1 MLEFW
6 NGLVAYKQF
15 IPYAHCYL
23 WKPELLSLH
32 ILCDSLIALA
42 YYSIPISLI
51 YFIRQRQDL
60 PFNSTFLLFAAF
72 IISCGTSHL
81 SEIWTLWYPTYWLSG
96 FIKALTTLVSAY
108 ISFTLFGFIPKAL
121 NLPSSAQLEAANLK
135 LKREISDRPLA
146 ESALRENE
154 DRLQMAI
161 ASAQLGTWD
170 WNLVTGELKWD
181 TGCKAMFGLP
191 SDANTNIEM
200 FFQGL
205 HPDDRSRLG
214 EIIQEALNPASGG
227 AYDTEYRTIGIFD
240 QVERWLR
247 AKGKA
252 YFDVDGKPL
261 RFIGTV
267 LNITE
272 QKEVEVQ
279 LIRDAFHDSLTQLPN
294 RALFVKKLE
303 QAIEQ
308 ALLDSGY
315 RYAVLFVDVDRFKV
329 INDSLGHSMGDKLL
343 IAVAHRLKSC
353 LRPADTV
360 ARLGGD
366 EFTILL
372 NDIQDLNDI
381 INVIEQINA
390 HLAET
395 FNLDGQ
401 EVFTSASIGIALG
414 TSCYNQPEELI
425 RDADIA
431 MYRAKKLGKARYEIF
446 NISMYAQAAELLQ
459 LEMDLRRAIE
469 RQEFQLY
476 YQPIVSLET
485 YQITGF
491 EALVRWQHPE
501 IGFIAPDKF
510 IPLAEETGLIVPIGY
525 WVLREACYQMHFWQL
540 QYPNNPPLTI
550 SVNISSRQFSDTNLI
565 KQINLI
571 LQDTSLA
578 SNSLKLEITETVLM
592 ENSDSATAMLLQ
604 LQQMNIQLHLDDFGI
619 GYSSLSYLHRFPSS
633 ALKIDRSFVSNI
645 GSDAD
650 KWTIVEAIIS
660 LAASLNID
668 VIAEGV
674 ETIEQLTQLQIKQC
688 QYAQGYFFSPP
699 LDSFSVEQ
707 LISSSLHL
715 NLNSHPLNLSTS
727 NLHIS

>member
-1 MLEFW
+1 MCIKKCKDFSDRSLE
-6 NGLVAYKQF
+6 K
-15 IPYAHCYL
+15 
-23 WKPELLSLH
+23 
-32 ILCDSLIALA
+32 
-42 YYSIPISLI
+42 
-51 YFIRQRQDL
+51 
-60 PFNSTFLLFAAF
+60 TFLVY
-72 IISCGTSHL
+72 C
-81 SEIWTLWYPTYWLSG
+81 
-96 FIKALTTLVSAY
+96 
-108 ISFTLFGFIPKAL
+108 
-121 NLPSSAQLEAANLK
+121 
-135 LKREISDRPLA
+135 
-146 ESALRENE
+146 
-154 DRLQMAI
+154 
-161 ASAQLGTWD
+161 
-170 WNLVTGELKWD
+170 
-181 TGCKAMFGLP
+181 
-191 SDANTNIEM
+191 IEV
-200 FFQGL
+200 FFEGL
-205 HPDDRSRLG
+205 HPDDRSRLE
-214 EIIQEALNPASGG
+214 EIVQEALNPASGG

-252 YFDVDGKPL
+252 YFDADGKPL

-267 LNITE
+267 LNITG

-279 LIRDAFHDSLTQLPN
+279 LIHDAFHDSLTRLPN

-308 ALLDSGY
+308 AKLDSNY

-329 INDSLGHSMGDKLL
+329 INDSLGHLMGDKLL

-372 NDIQDLNDI
+372 NDIQDLDDI

-414 TSCYNQPEELI
+414 TSSYNQPEELI

-446 NISMYAQAAELLQ
+446 YSSMYAQAAELLQ

-485 YQITGF
+485 YQIIGF
-491 EALVRWQHPE
+491 EALVRWQHSE
-501 IGFIAPDKF
+501 VGFIAPDKF

-525 WVLREACYQMHFWQL
+525 WVLREACHQMHSWQL

-550 SVNISSRQFSDTNLI
+550 SVNISSRQFSDANLI
-565 KQINLI
+565 EQINLI
-571 LQDTSLA
+571 LQDTGLA
-578 SNSLKLEITETVLM
+578 NNSLKLEITETVLM
-592 ENSDSATAMLLQ
+592 ENSDSATAMLWQ

-645 GSDAD
+645 GTDAD
-650 KWTIVEAIIS
+650 NWAIVGAIIS
-660 LAASLNID
+660 LADSLNID

-674 ETIEQLTQLQIKQC
+674 ETIEQLKQLRIKQC
-688 QYAQGYFFSPP
+688 QHAQGYFFSPP

-715 NLNSHPLNLSTS
+715 NLNPHPLSLSTS
-727 NLHIS
+727 NLHVL

>member
-6 NGLVAYKQF
+6 NSLVAFGQF
-15 IPYAHCYL
+15 IPHGHCYL
-23 WKPELLSLH
+23 WKPELLGVH
-32 ILCDSLIALA
+32 ILSDSLIALA
-42 YYSIPISLI
+42 YYSIAISLI
-51 YFIRQRQDL
+51 YFVRQRQDL
-60 PFNSTFLLFAAF
+60 PFNSIFLLFAAF

-96 FIKALTTLVSAY
+96 FIKAFTALVSIY
-108 ISFTLFGFIPKAL
+108 TCFSLFKLIPKAL
-121 NLPSSAQLEAANLK
+121 NLPSSAQLEAANLE
-135 LKREISDRPLA
+135 LKREISDRQLA
-146 ESALRENE
+146 ELALRENE

-191 SDANTNIEM
+191 PDANTSIEV
-200 FFQGL
+200 FFEGL

-214 EIIQEALNPASGG
+214 EIVQEALNPASSG

-240 QVERWLR
+240 RVERWLR

-252 YFDVDGKPL
+252 YFDADRKPL

-267 LNITE
+267 LNITG

-279 LIRDAFHDSLTQLPN
+279 LIHDAFHDSLTRLPN

-308 ALLDSGY
+308 AKLDSSY
-315 RYAVLFVDVDRFKV
+315 RFAVLFVDVDRFKV
-329 INDSLGHSMGDKLL
+329 INDSLGHLMGDKLL
-343 IAVAHRLKSC
+343 TAVAHRLKSC

-372 NDIQDLNDI
+372 DDIQDLNDV
-381 INVIEQINA
+381 INVIEQINVT
-390 HLAET
+390 LAES
-395 FNLDGQ
+395 FNLHGQ
-401 EVFTSASIGIALG
+401 EVFTSASIGIAFG
-414 TSCYNQPEELI
+414 TSSYNQPQELI

-431 MYRAKKLGKARYEIF
+431 MYRAKRLGKARYEIF
-446 NISMYAQAAELLQ
+446 DESMYTQATKLLQ

-469 RQEFQLY
+469 RQEFQIY

-485 YQITGF
+485 YKIIGF

-501 IGFIAPDKF
+501 IGFVCPDNF

-525 WVLREACYQMHFWQL
+525 WVLEQACRQMHSWQL
-540 QYPNNPPLTI
+540 QYLNNLPLTI
-550 SVNISSRQFSDTNLI
+550 SVNISSRQFSDANLI
-565 KQINLI
+565 EQIRQI
-571 LQDTSLA
+571 LQDTGLA
-578 SNSLKLEITETVLM
+578 GSSLKLEITETVLM
-592 ENSDSATAMLLQ
+592 ENSESATAMLLQ
-604 LQQMNIQLHLDDFGI
+604 LQQMGIQLHLDDFGI

-645 GSDAD
+645 GGDKD
-650 KWTIVEAIIS
+650 KWPIVEAIIS
-660 LAASLNID
+660 LARSLNID

-674 ETIEQLTQLQIKQC
+674 ETIEQLTQLQVKQC
-688 QYAQGYFFSPP
+688 QQAQGYFFSRP

-707 LISSSLHL
+707 LISSSSYL
-715 NLNSHPLNLSTS
+715 NLNPHPLSLSVLST
-727 NLHIS
+727 

>member
-6 NGLVAYKQF
+6 NGLVTYNQF
-15 IPYAHCYL
+15 IPHGHCYL
-23 WKPELLSLH
+23 WKPEILGLH
-32 ILCDSLIALA
+32 ILSDSLIALA

-51 YFIRQRQDL
+51 YFVRQRQDL
-60 PFNSTFLLFAAF
+60 PFNSIFILFAAF

-96 FIKALTTLVSAY
+96 FIKALTALVSVY
-108 ISFTLFGFIPKAL
+108 TSLTLSALIPKAL
-121 NLPSSAQLEAANLK
+121 NLPSSAQLEAANLE
-135 LKREISDRPLA
+135 LKKEISERQLA

-191 SDANTNIEM
+191 SDANTSIEV
-200 FFQGL
+200 FFEGL

-214 EIIQEALNPASGG
+214 EIIQETLNPASGG
-227 AYDTEYRTIGIFD
+227 VYDTEYRTIGIFD
-240 QVERWLR
+240 RVERWLR

-252 YFDVDGKPL
+252 YFDADGKPL

-267 LNITE
+267 LNITAH
-272 QKEVEVQ
+272 KEVEVQ
-279 LIRDAFHDSLTQLPN
+279 LIHDAFHDSLTRLPN

-303 QAIEQ
+303 QAIKQ
-308 ALLDSGY
+308 AKLDFGY
-315 RYAVLFVDVDRFKV
+315 RCAVLFVDVDRFKV
-329 INDSLGHSMGDKLL
+329 INDSLGHLMGDKLL
-343 IAVAHRLKSC
+343 IAVAHRLESC

-381 INVIEQINA
+381 INVIEQINVN
-390 HLAET
+390 LAKT

-414 TSCYNQPEELI
+414 TSSYNQPEELI

-446 NISMYAQAAELLQ
+446 DSSMYAQAAELLQ
-459 LEMDLRRAIE
+459 LETDLRRAIE

-485 YQITGF
+485 CEIIGF

-501 IGFIAPDKF
+501 VGFIAPDKF

-525 WVLREACYQMHFWQL
+525 WVLREACHQMHSWQL

-550 SVNISSRQFSDTNLI
+550 SVNISSRQFSDANLI
-565 KQINLI
+565 EQINLI
-571 LQDTSLA
+571 LQDTGLA

-604 LQQMNIQLHLDDFGI
+604 LQQMDIQLHLDDFGT
-619 GYSSLSYLHRFPSS
+619 GYSSLSYLHRFLSS

-645 GSDAD
+645 STDAD
-650 KWTIVEAIIS
+650 KWAIVGAIIS
-660 LAASLNID
+660 LANSLNID

-674 ETIEQLTQLQIKQC
+674 ETIEQLKQLQIKQC
-688 QYAQGYFFSPP
+688 QHAQGYFFSPP

-707 LISSSLHL
+707 LISSGLHL
-715 NLNSHPLNLSTS
+715 NLNPHLLSLSTP
-727 NLHIS
+727 NLLN